1 MASLL
6 IVAAGL
12 VLAWALSFVWA
23 LRRVPPAVAEQI
35 VEAVAQLDEG
45 SAQFEAMAAEVE
57 ALSAELTAELEAQP
71 PAGDDGVDAAG
82 DLSRVHPAA
91 PIDPAPGARLI
102 SGFQRPSAAAGGPPR
117 PREETTGCELCGVG
131 PEDECSMDCSSRG
144 SATVAAVPAAAAA
157 QAQETWRRWNAG

>member
-23 LRRVPPAVAEQI
+23 MRRVPPAVAEQI

-45 SAQFEAMAAEVE
+45 AAQFEA
-57 ALSAELTAELEAQP
+57 LTAEVAALIAELEVRP

-102 SGFQRPSAAAGGPPR
+102 SGFQRPSGTAGGPPR
-117 PREETTGCELCGVG
+117 PREEMTGCELCGVG
-131 PEDECSMDCSSRG
+131 PEDECSMDCPSRG
-144 SATVAAVPAAAAA
+144 AAGLPTVPAAAAA
-157 QAQETWRRWNAG
+157 AAQETWRRWNAG